1 MDGHTAD
8 KPAVTDD
15 HPVVI
20 VGGDAAGMSAAS
32 KLKRERPDREVIV
45 FEKGDWV
52 SYGACGLPY
61 YIKGEVE
68 SLSDLVSIPPEKF
81 RSERGIDLRTNHEVV
96 EIDTESREVTVERHE
111 EPDNES
117 GTETIT
123 QPYGTLLIAT
133 GARAV
138 EPPFDG
144 MELDGVFTL
153 HEMDAAKEIREYL
166 GLETGGDS
174 EAAVNA
180 RSVAIVGG
188 GYVGIEMAEAFAAHG
203 LEVHLYEM
211 LPHVLQPFGEET
223 AEVVENH
230 LDEQGIDLHL
240 ETAVEGFLS
249 ASETDT
255 VETAETDDKSVAAIE
270 AGGQRMPVDMVLV
283 GVGVVPNVE
292 IAETAGIETGST
304 GAIATDEYGETNV
317 EGVYA
322 AGDCAEAR
330 HVVTDEPDHV
340 PLALTANRA
349 GRAIGSTLAGEP
361 TPVGP
366 IAGTAVLKAFDL
378 EVARTGVIDPE
389 RARSNGFDPVSV
401 TISAPTR
408 AHYYPGGVELQ
419 VTLVADAASNR
430 VLGASIVG
438 EEGAAKRI
446 DTVATALS
454 AELTV
459 PELEKLD
466 LSYAPPFSPVWDPVL
481 TAAKVLNGKLEPSG
495 G

>member
-1 MDGHTAD
+1 MDDTTAEVPGAAD
-8 KPAVTDD
+8 EN
-15 HPVVI
+15 PVVI

-68 SLSDLVSIPPEKF
+68 SLDDLVSIPPEKF
-81 RSERGIDLRTNHEVV
+81 RSERGIDLRTNHEVI
-96 EIDTESREVTVERHE
+96 EIDPDDRTVTVE
-111 EPDNES
+111 PLGNED
-117 GTETIT
+117 TETFV
-123 QPYGTLLIAT
+123 QPYGELLIAT

-138 EPPFDG
+138 EPPFSG
-144 MELDGVFTL
+144 MDLDGVFTL
-153 HEMDAAKEIREYL
+153 HEMDAAREIRTYL
-166 GLETGGDS
+166 GLETGD
-174 EAAVNA
+174 EPDHDA
-180 RSVAIVGG
+180 VAIVGG
-188 GYVGIEMAEAFAAHG
+188 GYVGIEMAEAFAHHG
-203 LEVHLYEM
+203 LGVHLFEM
-211 LPHVLQPFGEET
+211 LPHVLQPFGSDA
-223 AEVVENH
+223 AEVVEDH
-230 LDEQGIDLHL
+230 LREQGIRLHL
-240 ETAVEGFLS
+240 NTGVDGFLPRSAVETDAGDADDGFGNG
-249 ASETDT
+249 D
-255 VETAETDDKSVAAIE
+255 AIGAVE
-270 AGGQRMPVDMVLV
+270 AGEDRFPVDLALV

-292 IAETAGIETGST
+292 IAEKAGIETGPT
-304 GAIATDEYGETNV
+304 GAIATDEHGKTNV

-330 HVVTDEPDHV
+330 HVVTGEPDHV

-349 GRAIGSTLAGEP
+349 GRAIGSTLAGDA
-361 TPVGP
+361 TAVGK

-389 RARSNGFDPVSV
+389 RARSSGFDPVSV

-408 AHYYPGGVELQ
+408 AHYYPGGAELQ
-419 VTLVADAASNR
+419 VTMVADATTNR
-430 VLGASIVG
+430 VLGASMVG

-454 AELTV
+454 AGLTV
-459 PELEKLD
+459 PELEQLD

-481 TAAKVLNGKLEPSG
+481 TAAKVLAGKLEPDED
-495 G
+495 